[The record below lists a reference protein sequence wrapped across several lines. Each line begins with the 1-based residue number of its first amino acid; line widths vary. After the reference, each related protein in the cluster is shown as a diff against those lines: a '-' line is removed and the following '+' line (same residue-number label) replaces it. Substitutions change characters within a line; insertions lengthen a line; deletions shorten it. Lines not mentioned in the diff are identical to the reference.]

1 MATSVMRRMQYI
13 CFFLLCTNKGGNTM
27 SVESTRR
34 CILQMESLT
43 MSVMVRMEVM
53 KQDTNTIYC
62 SFSVFHQCMQLDA
75 DWRKMEIILWRKAY
89 AHILLW
95 VQFGFKWQICF
106 FYVFIEFSSR
116 FHVTT
121 WEFQWGCKSWL
132 LGRGIV
138 KYTQPHFLL
147 LFGTNLP
154 AVLDQ
159 CLCWCYCL
167 CSVDANIDACLLHRR
182 TREYMLL

>member
-1 MATSVMRRMQYI
+1 M
-13 CFFLLCTNKGGNTM
+13 FLLTLTNKGGNKM

-34 CILQMESLT
+34 CNCRCNPWWWVWWWGWKWWS
-43 MSVMVRMEVM
+43 
-53 KQDTNTIYC
+53 KDTNTIHYL
-62 SFSVFHQCMQLDA
+62 FSVFHQCMQLDA
-75 DWRKMEIILWRKAY
+75 DWRKMEIILWRQAH

-159 CLCWCYCL
+159 CLCWCYCF
-167 CSVDANIDACLLHRR
+167 CSADANIDACLLHRR